1 MKRRFKNSCKGFT
14 LIEVIVAMVILG
26 IASLLLVGMYAS
38 VCARI
43 RSNNDFNDRMSEQQ
57 KYVETKAAGTNASLF
72 DVHYDSSIPNGS
84 TKYGATTP
92 SGNYSFTIKCV
103 TDNANTSF
111 VNKEFTARCA
121 VYTLKNIDD
130 GVVVATDD
138 DDVQVDYKYF
148 VGDNS

>member
-38 VCARI
+38 VCMRI

-57 KYVETKAAGTNASLF
+57 KYVETKSTAAGLF
-72 DVHYDSSIPNGS
+72 DVHYDTNIPSGS
-84 TKYGATTP
+84 TKYSGAT
-92 SGNYSFTIKCV
+92 SGNYTFTIKC
-103 TDNANTSF
+103 TKDNANTSF
-111 VNKEFTARCA
+111 QGKEFTARCA

-130 GVVVATDD
+130 GVVVATDN

>member
-57 KYVETKAAGTNASLF
+57 KYVETKAAGTASGLF
-72 DVHYDSSIPNGS
+72 DVHYDSSIPSGA
-84 TKYGATTP
+84 TKYTGATA
-92 SGNYSFTIKCV
+92 GNYTFTIKCV
-103 TDNANTSF
+103 TDNANSSF

>member
-1 MKRRFKNSCKGFT
+1 
-14 LIEVIVAMVILG
+14 
-26 IASLLLVGMYAS
+26 
-38 VCARI
+38 
-43 RSNNDFNDRMSEQQ
+43 MSEQQ
-57 KYVETKAAGTNASLF
+57 KYVETRAAGTASGLF
-72 DVHYDSSIPNGS
+72 DVHYDSSIPSGS
-84 TKYGATTP
+84 TKYSGTT
-92 SGNYSFTIKCV
+92 SGNYTFTIKC
-103 TDNANTSF
+103 TKDNANSSF

>member
-57 KYVETKAAGTNASLF
+57 KYVRRERQVLLRVSLMFIMTAAFRQVPQSTAVQHREITHLP
-72 DVHYDSSIPNGS
+72 SSAQRI
-84 TKYGATTP
+84 TQ
-92 SGNYSFTIKCV
+92 
-103 TDNANTSF
+103 
-111 VNKEFTARCA
+111 
-121 VYTLKNIDD
+121 TLRL
-130 GVVVATDD
+130 
-138 DDVQVDYKYF
+138 
-148 VGDNS
+148 